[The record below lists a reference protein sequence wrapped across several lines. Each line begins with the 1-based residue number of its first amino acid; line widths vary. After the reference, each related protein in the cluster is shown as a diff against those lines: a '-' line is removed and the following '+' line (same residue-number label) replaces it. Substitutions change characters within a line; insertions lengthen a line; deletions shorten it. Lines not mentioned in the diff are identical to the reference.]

1 MSTTMSCCGHN
12 IGLKDLPCL
21 EWKDWE
27 VVVLT
32 PAEASSLFS
41 SRARAALF
49 DNGLST
55 SLLDQAPDMTHA
67 RKIIATASDLQLN
80 LSLSTPLWSVSPV
93 LFLLRLSF
101 RGFHIGAAFA
111 RSRILINLRG
121 EVWSPEDYTE
131 LLDTLPESSIPYE
144 TSGSWFFYTRGL
156 FFLSFSLSSF
166 RLLFF
171 SSRNSRSLALCER
184 WSCSRL

>member
-80 LSLSTPLWSVSPV
+80 LSLSTPLW
-93 LFLLRLSF
+93 
-101 RGFHIGAAFA
+101 GFHIGAAFA